1 MKFLPPVCALAIL
14 GACCSLWWFALASA
28 ALLTWMHFALKHAR
42 ASAGVDERR
51 RLQPSVATLLSLVSY
66 ALLLSIA
73 ILTARAALGLL
84 ELPLASFE
92 QAQLAPAMK
101 RSSLGFYD
109 KSELRLALAEL
120 ALFTLAFSV
129 AFVQA
134 ASHGTLRRR
143 RALVLHPATAAFAFV
158 LYFAAVRLPPY
169 PVALE
174 QWGPLIARAASD
186 SAWPSLSGVSPVL
199 LAAWLSWF
207 GLSPLS
213 LGLAAVLCNLVAGC
227 ASFVLIR
234 RLTGSPVAAMF
245 GASYAL
251 LEATTVHLSSVT
263 FPAPAQVA
271 LAVLLIYQ
279 GLHPRPGF
287 SWPVFLLGLIAPL
300 DPLFG
305 ASASAGFLLAL
316 ACQGSRPARLHVLAA
331 LLAGI
336 GASVVTIAIARGV
349 LAPVPVLNVAPVAE
363 QELFAAPVLP
373 LFIPGLLLLALVLR
387 RRVRVWTVRR
397 LFVCA
402 SLVCA
407 LASAYRAAGL
417 LDPGASLQVYW
428 ILLPTVVL
436 VIYGLVRAVGR
447 AARAA
452 PMRGAALSTGI
463 SALLFVVLLD
473 VFFPFQ
479 RLNQVVARYAV
490 GYEAERQKWYRNCAS
505 GKACD
510 QDRKPTLAF
519 YLREAAR
526 PLAESVGTKRG
537 PA

>member
-1 MKFLPPVCALAIL
+1 MKFLPLVCALAL
-14 GACCSLWWFALASA
+14 VGACCSLWWFALGSA
-28 ALLTWMHFALKHAR
+28 ALLTSLHFALVQAR
-42 ASAGVDERR
+42 SSAGVGERR
-51 RLQPSVATLLSLVSY
+51 RLQPGTATLLSLVSY

-73 ILTARAALGLL
+73 ILTTRAALGLL
-84 ELPLASFE
+84 ELPLVPFE
-92 QAQLAPAMK
+92 QAQLAPAMR

-109 KSELRLALAEL
+109 KSELRLALSEL
-120 ALFTLAFSV
+120 ALFTLTFSV
-129 AFVQA
+129 TFVQA
-134 ASHGTLRRR
+134 ASHWTLQRR
-143 RALVLHPATAAFAFV
+143 RALALHPATAAFALV

-169 PVALE
+169 PIDLE
-174 QWGPLIARAASD
+174 QWGPLLARAAGD
-186 SAWPSLSGVSPVL
+186 AAWPNPSGVSPVL

-207 GLSPLS
+207 GLSAVS

-251 LEATTVHLSSVT
+251 LEATRVHLSSVT
-263 FPAPAQVA
+263 FPAPAHVA
-271 LAVLLIYQ
+271 LAVLLIYR
-279 GLHPRPGF
+279 GLSPRPGF
-287 SWPVFLLGLIAPL
+287 PWAVFVLGLIAAL

-305 ASASAGFLLAL
+305 ASACAGFLLAL
-316 ACQGSRPARLHVLAA
+316 VCQRGRPARLRVLAA

-336 GASVVTIAIARGV
+336 GASVAIIAIARGV
-349 LAPVPVLNVAPVAE
+349 VAQVPLWNVVPVPE

-373 LFIPGLLLLALVLR
+373 LFIPGLLLVALMLR
-387 RRVRVWTVRR
+387 RRVRIWTVRR
-397 LFVCA
+397 LFVCS

-407 LASAYRAAGL
+407 LASAYQAAAL

-428 ILLPTVVL
+428 ILLPSVALVL
-436 VIYGLVRAVGR
+436 YGLVRAVCR
-447 AARAA
+447 AARA
-452 PMRGAALSTGI
+452 PMSGTALSTGI

-490 GYEAERQKWYRNCAS
+490 GYESERHKWYRNCAS

-510 QDRKPTLAF
+510 RDRKPTLAF